1 MSDEKWIL
9 EPPSSRYLD
18 SNAGKKSAELE
29 EVLEDNTQQIIEQDV
44 AGNEFGS
51 DSYLAT
57 SSSVKLFLKDLK
69 ESGGVQSNPLAW
81 AIAIL
86 VVAPAI
92 IIGLKG
98 IENGEE
104 FSNHI
109 GLSND
114 LLVSGAIV
122 LFDFIVIGQLV
133 LGPGACVAFA
143 RRKLLGVSVFVA
155 MGSSAVLMISNQVV
169 RDLAEANGLLA
180 VGACSLCL
188 TPMVMVLRNK
198 RKQLPAGRARHTWA
212 LLMSTSI
219 VMFASATLVVA
230 LQNIESPK
238 IDDAL
243 AWSSLLLVAGAIG
256 WAWPKGAE
264 LIEDLAE
271 ELVENA
277 T

>member
-18 SNAGKKSAELE
+18 SNAGKKSTELE
-29 EVLEDNTQQIIEQDV
+29 EVLEDNTLQIIEQDV

>member
-1 MSDEKWIL
+1 VSDEKWIL

-18 SNAGKKSAELE
+18 SNAGKKSTELE

>member
-1 MSDEKWIL
+1 VSDEKWIL

>member
-1 MSDEKWIL
+1 VSDEKWIL

-18 SNAGKKSAELE
+18 SNAGKKSTELE
-29 EVLEDNTQQIIEQDV
+29 EVLEDNTLQIIEQDV

>member
-9 EPPSSRYLD
+9 EPPSSKYLD
-18 SNAGKKSAELE
+18 SNAGKKSTELE
-29 EVLEDNTQQIIEQDV
+29 EFLEDNAQQIIEQDV
-44 AGNEFGS
+44 VGNELVPGS
-51 DSYLAT
+51 DLSP

-81 AIAIL
+81 AIAVL

-92 IIGLKG
+92 FVGIEG
-98 IENGEE
+98 IENGEQ
-104 FSNHI
+104 FSNYI

-114 LLVSGAIV
+114 LLISGAIV

-133 LGPGACVAFA
+133 LGPGACAAFA
-143 RRKLLGVSVFVA
+143 KRKLLGAAVFVA

-169 RDLAEANGLLA
+169 QDLAEANGLLA
-180 VGACSLCL
+180 VGACGLCL

-198 RKQLPAGRARHTWA
+198 RTQLPAGRARHTWA

-271 ELVENA
+271 ELVEKA